1 MAHIGVSLS
10 PQSRIFYV
18 MYNNSCF
25 VTLDTIP
32 YLILK
37 EISGHKNNINSVV
50 LFKTLSL
57 LANKLV

>member
-1 MAHIGVSLS
+1 
-10 PQSRIFYV
+10 
-18 MYNNSCF
+18 MYNYYSL

-37 EISGHKNNINSVV
+37 EISGHKNNLNSVV